1 MKSMNLRL
9 NLMKWACVVLALA
22 AVACDDDKKKTLPG
36 GETTEGERTRTFFS
50 NDYASGWKYFSFKK
64 GNFIETP
71 AKPNESLDWDVAFT
85 RYYVKT
91 NSGTSGKGKGG
102 CIDSEETGF
111 DAVTVDKN
119 AAFTVDDSLSI
130 MTTMGKNG
138 KDSYNPEI

>member
-1 MKSMNLRL
+1 MNLRL

-71 AKPNESLDWDVAFT
+71 AKPNESLDWDVA
-85 RYYVKT
+85 
-91 NSGTSGKGKGG
+91 
-102 CIDSEETGF
+102 
-111 DAVTVDKN
+111 
-119 AAFTVDDSLSI
+119 LSI
-130 MTTMGKNG
+130 PKKPVLMLLLLTKMQLLQ
-138 KDSYNPEI
+138 

>member
-1 MKSMNLRL
+1 MNLRL

-64 GNFIETP
+64 GDFIETP
-71 AKPNESLDWDVAFT
+71 AKPNESLDWDVAFN

-102 CIDSEETGF
+102 CIDSDPMPGAFEVLKKIKADGLIPMVVTGSGQL
-111 DAVTVDKN
+111 
-119 AAFTVDDSLSI
+119 SLLI
-130 MTTMGKNG
+130 QF
-138 KDSYNPEI
+138 